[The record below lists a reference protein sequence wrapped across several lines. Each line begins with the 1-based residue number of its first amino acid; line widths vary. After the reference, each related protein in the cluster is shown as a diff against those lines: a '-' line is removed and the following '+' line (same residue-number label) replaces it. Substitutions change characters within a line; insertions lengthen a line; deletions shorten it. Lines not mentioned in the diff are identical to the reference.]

1 MKIPQTWTF
10 SEKEVANN
18 FESHVREQLPWYE
31 LCTKAIVHIARH
43 YIPNEGLV
51 YDLGASTGNIGN
63 SLKEIMKDRNCKLVA
78 IEKEK
83 SMIENYNCDYGDIY
97 QQDIK
102 QYSYKNYDVA
112 VCFLTLMFIEPKYR
126 SDLLDTLYEKLN
138 TGGALII
145 FDKLES
151 EQGYFGL
158 INYRLTLAEKTKTVK
173 SYKDIIDKELSLQ
186 GIQRP
191 ISKKLLKKYKPKL
204 FFKFSDFVGY
214 VIEKQ

>member
-1 MKIPQTWTF
+1 
-10 SEKEVANN
+10 
-18 FESHVREQLPWYE
+18 
-31 LCTKAIVHIARH
+31 
-43 YIPNEGLV
+43 LV

-83 SMIENYNCDYGDIY
+83 SMIENYNCNYGEIF